1 MATLADGANAI
12 QDGSAFRPPPGVDD
26 LFSLGLSAAESVA
39 SQISEIW
46 TSASSNLSTTLSVT
60 SSKVKVTELKA
71 KSEGRTPSKEEL
83 DEACGP
89 LAFLSEIPKALN
101 EALGGITSQVQQF
114 ASDFGRAIG
123 EFESEL
129 NELISDV
136 ANAVDETAEAIA
148 QAALD
153 AFEAANTIAI
163 QALNAVNNA
172 INEVVGAVNTVISQA
187 EAALDSAINE
197 LLAFADGLTFAGL
210 FSLDCQ
216 DEAVENTIDEDK
228 VADAAEVDRVIGPE
242 PSSETNDAVDSEN
255 LSTSKTEF
263 TQVQSAPPPDI
274 DELIQRYRSAAIEA
288 VLAGQEIAIAF
299 TQKRPPTVSRA
310 QRDALNITADLE
322 KNNLFLEAA
331 SLGIDVRDLPIY
343 GPSFD
348 QPLTAGNESTGQ
360 NNTNSRAE
368 DSVQSERKRDLD
380 ALNAAKAESNK
391 LIAQFNSV
399 AAEIRQTVSPP
410 TSPGYLDRLRVLKPQ
425 ADALKKEIDIKDAEI
440 RRLSA
445 KLGKPVTFGSV
456 EAE

>member
-1 MATLADGANAI
+1 MATLVDGANAI
-12 QDGSAFRPPPGVDD
+12 QDGSAFKPPPGVDD
-26 LFSLGLSAAESVA
+26 LFSLGLSAAESAA

-46 TSASSNLSTTLSVT
+46 ASASSNLSTILSVT

-136 ANAVDETAEAIA
+136 VNAVDEAAEELDRFETA
-148 QAALD
+148 
-153 AFEAANTIAI
+153 NNIAI

-172 INEVVGAVNTVISQA
+172 INEVVGAVNTVIAQA

-331 SLGIDVRDLPIY
+331 SLGIDVRELPIY

-360 NNTNSRAE
+360 NNTNSRTE